1 MYFEN
6 CRAIIPYLEKK
17 EEPLS
22 RLYNN
27 LGSFYTNRKDFAQ
40 GIQYHEQAINLR
52 IGLFTENH
60 YLVARSYANLSGT
73 YMEIGNLPKALSLAQ
88 KSLDIKLH
96 VPQMDSSEIGASFIT
111 LGDIYTLL
119 DDSARGMRNFQ
130 QAERIFM
137 AQYGESHPYTGEVR
151 NSMAAGFIQ
160 MGRPIDA
167 MAYYQKALASY
178 TAVNGSAA
186 PDVQRVRISMALLY
200 QSMGNLPSAVR
211 LLDTVLTDIGW
222 PSKRDN
228 IHPDQCFNLFETL
241 LFKGEMLSLM
251 ATSFAQRA
259 EALKLLHQA
268 VEWAERYRDELKNP
282 DSKINFMTLVKRAL
296 ESSIR
301 LEMSMPDPES
311 KHLQRVYELASK
323 NKDFLLYEAI
333 RGADALAHVPPALVQ
348 READLRTDIAYYEL
362 LRYESER
369 SDSTDD
375 QLAARNYAAQV
386 FALQRDYEALMRQFQ
401 KEAPAYFDAKYKIRT
416 STVRFVQDS
425 VLAPGQSLL
434 EYFVGDSATYVFM
447 IRKDAFTVIDVKN
460 DFTLKSSVEGM
471 LHGLCGHFKDKSKIK
486 SPDDLIR
493 TANLYADNAA
503 QFYQKWVQPVDSLLT
518 RRVVII
524 PDGPIAY
531 VPFDA
536 LLTKRP
542 RVATRFESHEYWSKN
557 RVISYCYSANLL
569 HEMQREHLQT
579 TAVAE
584 VLVAAP
590 FFDNKRHKFEKQA
603 IAPAVGG
610 VLLRDSLARLEH
622 SGEEAKMVAGM
633 FGTVPLLGRQADK
646 ASVLAR
652 IEQCKLVHLST
663 HGRAN
668 FQTGDYGYLG
678 FSASDDPA
686 VFEKM
691 VRQGHL

>member
-1 MYFEN
+1 MLETLGKQSIGLGAFNIAQVSFQAASEVWRRLKTERCVEFARTVNNMGIATKYLGDYKKALGAFRQGLAIRLDLFGENNVDVTKSYNNIGVTLSDMGRFKESLVNFEKSVQIKISLNGGKQNLEVFNTYLNMAGLYFEMRKLRDAELYFEN

-259 EALKLLHQA
+259 EALKLLH
-268 VEWAERYRDELKNP
+268 
-282 DSKINFMTLVKRAL
+282 
-296 ESSIR
+296 
-301 LEMSMPDPES
+301 
-311 KHLQRVYELASK
+311 
-323 NKDFLLYEAI
+323 
-333 RGADALAHVPPALVQ
+333 
-348 READLRTDIAYYEL
+348 
-362 LRYESER
+362 
-369 SDSTDD
+369 
-375 QLAARNYAAQV
+375 
-386 FALQRDYEALMRQFQ
+386 
-401 KEAPAYFDAKYKIRT
+401 
-416 STVRFVQDS
+416 
-425 VLAPGQSLL
+425 
-434 EYFVGDSATYVFM
+434 
-447 IRKDAFTVIDVKN
+447 
-460 DFTLKSSVEGM
+460 
-471 LHGLCGHFKDKSKIK
+471 
-486 SPDDLIR
+486 
-493 TANLYADNAA
+493 
-503 QFYQKWVQPVDSLLT
+503 
-518 RRVVII
+518 
-524 PDGPIAY
+524 
-531 VPFDA
+531 
-536 LLTKRP
+536 
-542 RVATRFESHEYWSKN
+542 
-557 RVISYCYSANLL
+557 
-569 HEMQREHLQT
+569 
-579 TAVAE
+579 
-584 VLVAAP
+584 
-590 FFDNKRHKFEKQA
+590 
-603 IAPAVGG
+603 
-610 VLLRDSLARLEH
+610 
-622 SGEEAKMVAGM
+622 
-633 FGTVPLLGRQADK
+633 
-646 ASVLAR
+646 
-652 IEQCKLVHLST
+652 
-663 HGRAN
+663 
-668 FQTGDYGYLG
+668 
-678 FSASDDPA
+678 
-686 VFEKM
+686 
-691 VRQGHL
+691 